1 MNEKNVFCYIMV
13 VPALIITMLL
23 GIYPMFASMFISF
36 RTYDLLN
43 VQERGSHWVG
53 LRNYYTVFAGERF
66 VQTVIQTIL
75 FTVLAVAISVAIGL
89 FLAQI
94 INARFRGLAVLR
106 TLILV
111 PWFVPPAIASVIWI
125 WLLNTDLSPI
135 NALLRELGWTT
146 RNIRFLT
153 DSSTWGPISIPMLAI
168 VAVRVWNGLPFIIIF
183 LLAGLQSVPK
193 DYYEAA
199 EIDGA
204 NIVQKFC
211 HVTLPMLKPVLLI
224 LLALLF
230 MGGIGHFEM
239 NFIMTGGGPRNL
251 TNVMAVYAYNQ
262 GFLFFK
268 FDQAAAAS
276 GVILMMSS
284 VICIFY
290 MWAQSRDNLR

>member
-1 MNEKNVFCYIMV
+1 MV
-13 VPALIITMLL
+13 APALVVTLLL
-23 GIYPMFASMFISF
+23 GIYPMLASMFISF
-36 RTYDLLN
+36 RSYDLLN

-53 LRNYYTVFAGERF
+53 LRNYYTVFADERF
-66 VQTVIQTIL
+66 VQTVMQTIL
-75 FTVLAVAISVAIGL
+75 FTVLAVAISVVMGL
-89 FLAQI
+89 FLAQV
-94 INARFRGLAVLR
+94 INVKFRGLSVVR

-111 PWFVPPAIASVIWI
+111 PWFVPPAVASVIWI

-135 NALLRELGWTT
+135 NALLRDWGWIDS
-146 RNIRFLT
+146 NIRFMT
-153 DSSTWGPISIPMLAI
+153 DSTTWGPISIPMMAI

-204 NIVQKFC
+204 NIVQKFF
-211 HVTLPMLKPVLLI
+211 HVTLPTLKPVLLI

-230 MGGIGHFEM
+230 MGGLGHFEM

-268 FDQAAAAS
+268 FDVAAAAS
-276 GVILMMSS
+276 GVILMMTSL
-284 VICIFY
+284 ICIFY
-290 MWAQSRDNLR
+290 LWAQSRDDLR

>member
-1 MNEKNVFCYIMV
+1 MV
-13 VPALIITMLL
+13 APALVVTLLL
-23 GIYPMFASMFISF
+23 GIYPMLASMFISF
-36 RTYDLLN
+36 RSYDLLN

-53 LRNYYTVFAGERF
+53 LRNYFTVFADERF
-66 VQTVIQTIL
+66 VQTVMQTIL
-75 FTVLAVAISVAIGL
+75 FTVLAVAISVVMGL
-89 FLAQI
+89 FLAQV
-94 INARFRGLAVLR
+94 INVKFRGLSVVR

-111 PWFVPPAIASVIWI
+111 PWFVPPAVASVIWI

-135 NALLRELGWTT
+135 NALLRDVGWIDA
-146 RNIRFLT
+146 NIRFMT
-153 DSSTWGPISIPMLAI
+153 DSRTWGPISIPMMAI

-183 LLAGLQSVPK
+183 ILAGLQSVPK

-204 NIVQKFC
+204 NIVQKFFY
-211 HVTLPMLKPVLLI
+211 VTLPTLKPVLLI

-268 FDQAAAAS
+268 FDVAAAAS
-276 GVILMMSS
+276 GVILMMTS
-284 VICIFY
+284 VICVFY
-290 MWAQSRDNLR
+290 LWAQSRDDLR

>member
-1 MNEKNVFCYIMV
+1 MNEKNLFCYIMV
-13 VPALIITMLL
+13 APALVVTLLL
-23 GIYPMFASMFISF
+23 GIYPMLASMFISF
-36 RTYDLLN
+36 RSYDLLN

-53 LRNYYTVFAGERF
+53 LRNYYTVFADERF
-66 VQTVIQTIL
+66 VQTVMQTIL
-75 FTVLAVAISVAIGL
+75 FTVLAVAISVVMGL
-89 FLAQI
+89 FLAQV
-94 INARFRGLAVLR
+94 INVKFRGLSVVR

-111 PWFVPPAIASVIWI
+111 PWFVPPAVASVIWI

-135 NALLRELGWTT
+135 NALLRDFGWIDS
-146 RNIRFLT
+146 NIRFMT
-153 DSSTWGPISIPMLAI
+153 DSRTWGPISTPMMAI

-204 NIVQKFC
+204 NIVQKFF
-211 HVTLPMLKPVLLI
+211 HVTLPTLKPVLLI

-230 MGGIGHFEM
+230 MGGLGHFEM

-268 FDQAAAAS
+268 FDVAAAAS
-276 GVILMMSS
+276 GVILMMTS
-284 VICIFY
+284 VICVFY
-290 MWAQSRDNLR
+290 LWAQSRDDLR

>member
-1 MNEKNVFCYIMV
+1 MNEKNVFCYLMAA
-13 VPALIITMLL
+13 PALVVTMLL
-23 GIYPMFASMFISF
+23 GIYPMFASMYISF
-36 RTYDLLN
+36 RSYDLLN

-53 LRNYYTVFAGERF
+53 LRNYYTVFADERF
-66 VQTVIQTIL
+66 VQTVMQTIL
-75 FTVLAVAISVAIGL
+75 FTVLAVAISVVMGL
-89 FLAQI
+89 FLAQV
-94 INARFRGLAVLR
+94 INVKFRGLSVVR

-111 PWFVPPAIASVIWI
+111 PWFVPPAVASVIWI

-135 NALLRELGWTT
+135 NALLREVGWIDA
-146 RNIRFLT
+146 NVRFMT
-153 DSSTWGPISIPMLAI
+153 DSRTWGPISMPMMAI

-199 EIDGA
+199 DIDGA
-204 NIVQKFC
+204 NIVQKFI
-211 HVTLPMLKPVLLI
+211 HVTLPTLKPVLLI

-230 MGGIGHFEM
+230 MGGLGHFEM

-276 GVILMMSS
+276 GVILMMTS
-284 VICIFY
+284 VICVFY
-290 MWAQSRDNLR
+290 MWAQSRDDLR

>member
-1 MNEKNVFCYIMV
+1 MNEKYLFCYIMAA
-13 VPALIITMLL
+13 PALLVTMLL
-23 GIYPMFASMFISF
+23 GIYPMFASMYISF

-53 LRNYYTVFAGERF
+53 LRNYYTVFADERF
-66 VQTVIQTIL
+66 VQTVVQTIL
-75 FTVLAVAISVAIGL
+75 FTVLAVAISVVMGL

-94 INARFRGLAVLR
+94 INVRFRGLSVVR

-111 PWFVPPAIASVIWI
+111 PWFVPPAVASVIWI

-135 NALLRELGWTT
+135 NALLRDAGWIDA
-146 RNIRFLT
+146 NVRFLT
-153 DSSTWGPISIPMLAI
+153 DSRTWGPISMPMMAI

-199 EIDGA
+199 DIDGA
-204 NIVQKFC
+204 NIVQKFF
-211 HVTLPMLKPVLLI
+211 HVTLPTLKPVLLI

-276 GVILMMSS
+276 GVILMMTS
-284 VICIFY
+284 VICVFY
-290 MWAQSRDNLR
+290 LWAQSRDDLR

>member
-1 MNEKNVFCYIMV
+1 M
-13 VPALIITMLL
+13 
-23 GIYPMFASMFISF
+23 
-36 RTYDLLN
+36 
-43 VQERGSHWVG
+43 
-53 LRNYYTVFAGERF
+53 
-66 VQTVIQTIL
+66 
-75 FTVLAVAISVAIGL
+75 
-89 FLAQI
+89 
-94 INARFRGLAVLR
+94 R

-111 PWFVPPAIASVIWI
+111 PWFVPPAVASVIWI

-135 NALLRELGWTT
+135 NALLRDVGWIDS
-146 RNIRFLT
+146 NIRFLT
-153 DSSTWGPISIPMLAI
+153 DSRTWGPISMPMMAI

-183 LLAGLQSVPK
+183 ILAGLQSVPK

-199 EIDGA
+199 DIDGA
-204 NIVQKFC
+204 NIVQKFF
-211 HVTLPMLKPVLLI
+211 HVTLPSLKPVLLI

-276 GVILMMSS
+276 GVILMMTSL
-284 VICIFY
+284 ICVFY
-290 MWAQSRDNLR
+290 LWAQSKDNLR

>member
-1 MNEKNVFCYIMV
+1 MV
-13 VPALIITMLL
+13 APALVVTLLL
-23 GIYPMFASMFISF
+23 GIYPMLTSMFISF
-36 RTYDLLN
+36 RSYDLLN

-53 LRNYYTVFAGERF
+53 LRNYFTVFADERF
-66 VQTVIQTIL
+66 VQTVMQTIL
-75 FTVLAVAISVAIGL
+75 FTVLAVAISVVMGL
-89 FLAQI
+89 FLAQV
-94 INARFRGLAVLR
+94 INVKFRGLSVVR

-111 PWFVPPAIASVIWI
+111 PWFVPPAVASVIWI

-135 NALLRELGWTT
+135 NALLRDVGWIDA
-146 RNIRFLT
+146 NIRFMT
-153 DSSTWGPISIPMLAI
+153 DSRTWGPISIPMMAI

-183 LLAGLQSVPK
+183 ILAGLQSVPK

-204 NIVQKFC
+204 NIVQKFFY
-211 HVTLPMLKPVLLI
+211 VTLPTLKPVLLI

-268 FDQAAAAS
+268 FDVAAAAS
-276 GVILMMSS
+276 GVILMMTS
-284 VICIFY
+284 VICVFY
-290 MWAQSRDNLR
+290 LWAQSRDDLR

>member
-1 MNEKNVFCYIMV
+1 MNEKNLFCYIMV
-13 VPALIITMLL
+13 APALVVTLLL
-23 GIYPMFASMFISF
+23 GIYPMLTSMFISF
-36 RTYDLLN
+36 RSYDLLN

-53 LRNYYTVFAGERF
+53 LRNYFTVFADERF
-66 VQTVIQTIL
+66 VQTVMQTIL
-75 FTVLAVAISVAIGL
+75 FTVLAVAISVVMGL
-89 FLAQI
+89 FLAQV
-94 INARFRGLAVLR
+94 INVKFRGLSVVR

-111 PWFVPPAIASVIWI
+111 PWFVPPAVASVIWI

-135 NALLRELGWTT
+135 NALLRDVGWIDA
-146 RNIRFLT
+146 NIRFMT
-153 DSSTWGPISIPMLAI
+153 DSRTWGPISIPMMAI

-183 LLAGLQSVPK
+183 ILAGLQSVPK

-204 NIVQKFC
+204 NIVQKFFY
-211 HVTLPMLKPVLLI
+211 VTLPTLKPVLLI

-268 FDQAAAAS
+268 FDVAAAAS
-276 GVILMMSS
+276 GVILMMTS
-284 VICIFY
+284 VICVFY
-290 MWAQSRDNLR
+290 LWAQSRDDLR

>member
-1 MNEKNVFCYIMV
+1 MNEKNIFCYLMV
-13 VPALIITMLL
+13 APALLITMLL
-23 GIYPMFASMFISF
+23 GVYPMVASMYISF
-36 RTYDLLN
+36 RSYDLLN

-53 LRNYYTVFAGERF
+53 LRNYFTVFADERF
-66 VQTVIQTIL
+66 VQTVMQTIL
-75 FTVLAVAISVAIGL
+75 FTILAVAISVLMGL
-89 FLAQI
+89 FLAQV
-94 INARFRGLAVLR
+94 INVRFRGRSVVR

-111 PWFVPPAIASVIWI
+111 PWFVPPAVASVIWI
-125 WLLNTDLSPI
+125 WLLNTDMSPI
-135 NALLRELGWTT
+135 NALLRDLDWIDA
-146 RNIRFLT
+146 NIRFLT
-153 DSSTWGPISIPMLAI
+153 DSRTWGPISMPMLAI

-183 LLAGLQSVPK
+183 ILAGLQSVPK

-199 EIDGA
+199 DIDGA
-204 NIVQKFC
+204 NIVQKFF
-211 HVTLPMLKPVLLI
+211 HVTLPSLKPVLLI

-276 GVILMMSS
+276 GVILMMTS
-284 VICIFY
+284 VICVFY
-290 MWAQSRDNLR
+290 LWAQSKDNLR